1 MTSQRDLIA
10 RAPPVRYT
18 CPAMTP
24 FERNVR
30 ARIYTLLA
38 GGARRVDAAVL
49 TAGFGWDTDEVTS
62 ALQSL
67 AEEHRIAL
75 TEDGE
80 VWMAHPFS
88 GIPTPYRAVIGD
100 RSWNANCAWDA
111 LAILSLLGD
120 GEARCPGDL
129 VWTVTGGTVSPE
141 GLIHL
146 LVPAR
151 LFWEDIGFT

>member
-1 MTSQRDLIA
+1 MTH
-10 RAPPVRYT
+10 
-18 CPAMTP
+18 
-24 FERNVR
+24 FERRVR
-30 ARIYTLLA
+30 AGIYTLLA

-49 TAGFGWDTDEVTS
+49 AAGFGWDTDEVTK
-62 ALQSL
+62 ALQCL
-67 AEEHRIAL
+67 ADEHRIAL
-75 TEDGE
+75 TEEGV

-88 GIPTPYRAVIGD
+88 GVPTPYQAVIDD
-100 RSWNANCAWDA
+100 RIWHANCAWDA

-120 GEARCPGDL
+120 GEARGPGAL
-129 VWTVTGGTVSPE
+129 AWTVTGGTVSPE